1 MLDKLEIQR
10 CGFSELQKRISEIS
24 RVKRVKTNF
33 YGHMELRNQEFQTVQ
48 TDQTIVFWYHDSNI
62 CRVFFYSVKESEI
75 KELLKKVPQGAVVD
89 IISKHKD
96 EEEQWKALTG
106 FSVLSVYGRFGR
118 NIESAEQEQE
128 RFKKNPLDR
137 FYREE
142 YGCLAKKEQ
151 LNEIQHILQ
160 THFDNAG
167 DHLYSDDQMTELINN
182 KRVWIQCEEG
192 KITTIFVYKIEGK
205 KFYSNTSFNDSTAD
219 VLYSIQKKVLL
230 QAIEEYGIIYF
241 YGWIRINNRQSLRK
255 NHYPEFDAYD
265 YVMIQGGEQ
274 CADK

>member
-1 MLDKLEIQR
+1 
-10 CGFSELQKRISEIS
+10 
-24 RVKRVKTNF
+24 
-33 YGHMELRNQEFQTVQ
+33 MELRNQEFQIVQ

-75 KELLKKVPQGAVVD
+75 KDLLKKVPQGAVMD

-96 EEEQWKALTG
+96 EEEQWKTLTG

-142 YGCLAKKEQ
+142 YGCIAKKEQ
-151 LNEIQHILQ
+151 LYEIQHILQ
-160 THFDNAG
+160 THFDDAG
-167 DHLYSDDQMTELINN
+167 DHLYSDEQMTELINN

>member
-33 YGHMELRNQEFQTVQ
+33 YGQMELRNQEFQTVQ

-62 CRVFFYSVKESEI
+62 CRVFFYSVQESEI
-75 KELLKKVPQGAVVD
+75 KDLLKKVPQGAVMD

-151 LNEIQHILQ
+151 LYEIQHILR
-160 THFDNAG
+160 THFDDAG
-167 DHLYSDDQMTELINN
+167 DHLYSDEQMTELINN
-182 KRVWIQCEEG
+182 KRVWIQCEED